1 MDNPASA
8 DLDFEKELIVAAKQG
23 DRNAFGELV
32 KIYYP
37 GTINVVFQMCGD
49 QSLAQEAAQEAFI
62 RAWQQID
69 RYQPRFA
76 FRSWVYRIAINAA
89 IDQLRKDRP
98 ADDIETISLKDGRDS
113 PEAVVE
119 KDERVERVRSAVLN
133 LPEAARAVLILREY
147 EDLSYTDI
155 AAALNIPVGTV
166 MSRLNYARGLLR
178 KKLADDLEN

>member
-1 MDNPASA
+1 MNNPASA
-8 DLDFEKELIVAAKQG
+8 DLDIEKELIGAARQG

-32 KIYYP
+32 KIYYQ
-37 GTINVVFQMCGD
+37 GTINVVYRMCGD

-76 FRSWVYRIAINAA
+76 FRSWVYRIALNAA

-98 ADDIETISLKDGRDS
+98 VEDIEKISLKDGREN

-119 KDERVERVRSAVLN
+119 KDEKVERVRGAVLN

-147 EDLSYTDI
+147 EELSYTDI

-166 MSRLNYARGLLR
+166 MSRLNYARSLLK